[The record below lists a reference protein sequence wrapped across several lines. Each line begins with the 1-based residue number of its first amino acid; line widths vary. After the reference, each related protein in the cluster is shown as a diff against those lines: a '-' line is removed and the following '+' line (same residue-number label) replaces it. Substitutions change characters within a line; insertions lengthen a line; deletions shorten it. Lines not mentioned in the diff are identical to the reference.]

1 MKPRKKTGTGQ
12 RAATAR
18 DLFESAKAQPGV
30 ATLMRVYRNCR
41 RIQQSSVPYM
51 QALGRQPVVSA
62 SNSSRPNPW

>member
-1 MKPRKKTGTGQ
+1 MKSRKTTRAGLQ
-12 RAATAR
+12 AATAK

-41 RIQQSSVPYM
+41 RIQQSSAPYM
-51 QALGRQPVVSA
+51 QAMGRQPVVSA